1 MNVKQQALMYDTF
14 GVWPTGSGN
23 AMIPDGWVESYPEMG
38 ALSQIPF
45 FNVRN
50 RTAGLMWNNQ
60 HKRDSMDAGFII
72 ESLGLD
78 FHAMPFT
85 SSINDW
91 TTNYELIVDDYMSHV
106 FMVDLP
112 RHIGVRVK
120 VQQDVVLK
128 THAFFCAP
136 GYGLTGGGY
145 ARGQASDFSALT
157 NDNGWDHHCS
167 VNSQGVPSLDNRWAF
182 PEPLEIPRNASFS
195 VELELNEYVRG
206 LLIAM
211 EDDEGTFFGDIDGDD
226 DIREL
231 RPFSTIQCSIF
242 GSELVQQ
249 RGQYHR

>member
-1 MNVKQQALMYDTF
+1 MYDTF
-14 GVWPTGSGN
+14 GVWQTGGTDLTL
-23 AMIPDGWVESYPEMG
+23 PDGWVQTYPERG
-38 ALSQIPF
+38 GLNTIPF

-50 RTAGLMWNNQ
+50 RSAGLMWNNQ

-72 ESLGLD
+72 ESLGID
-78 FHAMPFT
+78 FHAQPFT
-85 SSINDW
+85 SAVVSWATD
-91 TTNYELIVDDYMSHV
+91 YSFIVDDYKAHV

-128 THAFFCAP
+128 THAYFCAP
-136 GYGLTGGGY
+136 GYGLAGGGY
-145 ARGQASDFSALT
+145 ARGQASDFGALT

-167 VNSQGVPSLDNRWAF
+167 VTSQGVPSLDNRWVF
-182 PEPLEIPRNASFS
+182 PEPLQVPRNAAFS
-195 VELELNEYVRG
+195 VELELNEYART
-206 LLIAM
+206 LLTAM
-211 EDDEGTFFGDIDGDD
+211 TNDIGTYFGDIDADD
-226 DIREL
+226 DVQIV